1 MKNSKKLNNKY
12 IIHIFKENE
21 SFYKYIIIFL
31 TGTFLFFL
39 LYGFKAF
46 IIFPQPFNDNDYLLY
61 QASYYAFINSG
72 FDLPIFYTDKLFID
86 KEINLIFG
94 DYIPIYSLSLKL
106 INNIFS
112 IKILDPFMFWIYLNT
127 LLFFY
132 FSFKIF
138 SLSNKISFYECILG
152 AAIITTLPLSP
163 YKFLYHSGES
173 SHFVLVAGIYFYFK
187 SKENTNYL
195 YYLAFLTSL
204 TLWIHFYLFAILCG
218 LLFISVLKYKYRF
231 KIVFK
236 TSITFLIFSIVIFYL
251 SFESIT
257 SFLNSLESEIITPFN
272 PRWSAEFNSFFCS
285 YNNPIFIN
293 EILKCYEPFTIRDIE
308 SYAYLGLG
316 IIIFL
321 PIVFYKKELNKA
333 LIINYKNISIL
344 SLIYLFFSFGNRI
357 KIAHKQVYEYS
368 FTSIHLKLIE
378 IFRAHGRFVYLFY
391 YLIAFLVIYNLFLF
405 SHEKKIKV
413 FVIIL
418 FLIIQSVDLTR
429 QYLGTDL
436 NLFRVQY
443 VENEILLTAQKS
455 VTNLEYRLF
464 IYPPDNCDED
474 YDMYLFA
481 KEFLKFGGSISSS
494 RIRGG
499 SNYKNCENINFNSSL
514 LHYQPKH
521 FLITNSAFLQF
532 KELIESNYF
541 CQIISGEYK
550 NDYIHYCHI

>member
-1 MKNSKKLNNKY
+1 LKNKKKLNIKK
-12 IIHIFKENE
+12 FKEYEN
-21 SFYKYIIIFL
+21 FYKFIIIFSI
-31 TGTFLFFL
+31 GTFLFFL
-39 LYGFKAF
+39 IYGFEAF
-46 IIFPQPFNDNDYLLY
+46 KIFPQPFNDNDYLLY
-61 QASYYAFINSG
+61 QGSYYAFINSS
-72 FDLPIFYTDKLFID
+72 FDIPVFYTDKLFID
-86 KEINLIFG
+86 KETNLIFG

-138 SLSNKISFYECILG
+138 SLSSKLLFYECILG
-152 AAIITTLPLSP
+152 AAIISTLPLSP

-173 SHFVLVAGIYFYFK
+173 SHFVIVAGIYFYCK
-187 SKENTNYL
+187 TKENTNYL
-195 YYLAFLTSL
+195 YYLAILTSL

-218 LLFISVLKYKYRF
+218 VLFISVLKYIFNF
-231 KIVFK
+231 KIVIK
-236 TSITFLIFSIVIFYL
+236 TSLSFLIFSLVIFYL

-257 SFLNSLESEIITPFN
+257 SFLSSLETEIITPFN

-285 YNNPIFIN
+285 YNNPIFLN
-293 EILKCYEPFTIRDIE
+293 EFLKCYEPFTTRDIE

-321 PIVFYKKELNKA
+321 PIVFYKKDLNKA
-333 LIINYKNISIL
+333 LIKNNISITIL
-344 SLIYLFFSFGNRI
+344 SLIYLFFSFGNRV

-368 FTSIHLKLIE
+368 FTPIHLKLIE
-378 IFRAHGRFVYLFY
+378 VFRAHGRFVYLFY
-391 YLIAFLVIYNLFLF
+391 YLLAFLIIYNLFLF
-405 SHEKKIKV
+405 NREKKSKV
-413 FVIIL
+413 FV
-418 FLIIQSVDLTR
+418 LIIFLLIQSGDLTR

-436 NLFRVQY
+436 NLFRVQS

-455 VTNLEYRLF
+455 APNLNYRLF

-499 SNYKNCENINFNSSL
+499 SNYKNCESININSSL
-514 LHYQPKH
+514 LDYQPKH

-532 KELIESNYF
+532 RELIESNYL
-541 CQIISGEYK
+541 CQIMSGEYK
-550 NDYIHYCHI
+550 NDYIHYCQT

>member
-1 MKNSKKLNNKY
+1 MNKNKLKIKNIIKK
-12 IIHIFKENE
+12 FKENE
-21 SFYKYIIIFL
+21 NFHKFIIIFL

-39 LYGFKAF
+39 IYGFEAF
-46 IIFPQPFNDNDYLLY
+46 KIFPQPFNDNDYLLY

-72 FDLPIFYTDKLFID
+72 FDLPIFYTDKLFI
-86 KEINLIFG
+86 EREANLIFG

-106 INNIFS
+106 INNIFG

-138 SLSNKISFYECILG
+138 SLSSKLSFYECILG
-152 AAIITTLPLSP
+152 AAIISTLPLSP
-163 YKFLYHSGES
+163 YKFLFHSGES
-173 SHFVLVAGIYFYFK
+173 SHFVLSAGIYFYFK

-195 YYLAFLTSL
+195 YFLAILTSL

-218 LLFISVLKYKYRF
+218 ILFISVFTHINKF
-231 KIVFK
+231 HIIFK
-236 TSITFLIFSIVIFYL
+236 TSFIFLIFSLVIFYL
-251 SFESIT
+251 SFQSIN
-257 SFLNSLESEIITPFN
+257 SFLNSLESEIVTSFN

-285 YNNPIFIN
+285 YNNPTFLN
-293 EILKCYEPFTIRDIE
+293 EFLKCYEPFTTRDIE

-316 IIIFL
+316 IIIFI
-321 PIVFYKKELNKA
+321 PIVFLKIEFNKA
-333 LIINYKNISIL
+333 LIKNYKSITIL
-344 SLIYLFFSFGNRI
+344 SLFYLLFSFGNRI
-357 KIAHKQVYEYS
+357 KIAHKQVYEYG

-378 IFRAHGRFVYLFY
+378 IFRAHGRFIYLFY
-391 YLIAFLVIYNLFLF
+391 YLLAFLIIYNLFLI
-405 SHEKKIKV
+405 SREKKTKV
-413 FVIIL
+413 FVITI
-418 FLIIQSVDLTR
+418 FLLIQSGDLAR

-443 VENEILLTAQKS
+443 AENEILSTAQKS
-455 VTNLEYRLF
+455 KLNLNYRLF

-499 SNYKNCENINFNSSL
+499 NNYINCNNININSSL
-514 LHYQPKH
+514 LNYQPKH
-521 FLITNSAFLQF
+521 FVITNSAFLQF
-532 KELIESNYF
+532 REIIESNYI
-541 CQIISGEYK
+541 CEIMSGEYK
-550 NDYIHYCHI
+550 NDYIHYCQT